1 MALSPN
7 HSFPT
12 AQVIT
17 PVNAQLGYTSIFTPD
32 VSSGIPTTAIDI
44 TPALVAELIQA
55 SPIQQ
60 YNFTYIFG
68 MANAFFPMP
77 TVGRNVYNLSMSIM
91 NGLGYLA
98 GVYTTVN
105 LLSNANAL
113 ILGRLE
119 LESGDLVNPNKLT
132 LVNTTIYE
140 RPPFL
145 GIVAGATEAQQ
156 IVAPISFF
164 GSIDFANTTLGDGL
178 LGITNTLDKILG
190 IVDGL

>member
-1 MALSPN
+1 MALDKN

-17 PVNAQLGYTSIFTPD
+17 PVNTQLGYTAIFTPD

-55 SPIQQ
+55 SPVQQ

-77 TVGRNVYNLSMSIM
+77 TIGRNVYNLSMSLM
-91 NGLGYLA
+91 NGLAFLS
-98 GVYTTVN
+98 GVYSIIN
-105 LLSNANAL
+105 LISNANSL

-132 LVNTTIYE
+132 MVNTTIYE
-140 RPPFL
+140 RPPFM

-164 GSIDFANTTLGDGL
+164 GSIDFANTTTGDGL
-178 LGITNTLDKILG
+178 TSITNTLDKVLG
-190 IVDGL
+190 IVP